1 MQETRL
7 MTRRRPVAAVA
18 GGVSVFTAGPLRQ
31 ATVGIASPPGPSEQV
46 PVKLRRPDFP
56 RFRGNMIPAAAL
68 QKSQLCGT

>member
-7 MTRRRPVAAVA
+7 ITRRRLVAAAA

-31 ATVGIASPPGPSEQV
+31 ATARGASPLDSSGQV
-46 PVKLRRPDFP
+46 PVKLRCPDFP